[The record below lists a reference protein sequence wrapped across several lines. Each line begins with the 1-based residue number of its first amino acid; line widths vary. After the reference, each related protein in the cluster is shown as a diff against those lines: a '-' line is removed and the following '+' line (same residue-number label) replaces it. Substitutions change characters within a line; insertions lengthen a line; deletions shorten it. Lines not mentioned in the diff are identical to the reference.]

1 MRTGTLSR
9 VVFFVG
15 MLCVVTAHADPLP
28 SWNEGTVKQN
38 IINFVTDVTNKTS
51 ADYVAPDDRIAAFDN
66 DGTLWVEQPIY
77 TQVIYTLAR
86 IHEMAAQHPEWK
98 TKEPFK
104 TVLSG
109 DFAAISKMKMPDFEM
124 LIAVTHSG
132 MSVEVFNETV
142 KNWLAT
148 AKNKRFDHLYTQLV
162 YQPMLEAIKYLNDN
176 HFTVY
181 IVTGGG
187 QEFVRAFSDKTYGIP
202 VQRVIGSP
210 VKTQYTDN
218 NNQPTLTKLP
228 AVLYVNDG
236 PGKPE
241 GINLFI
247 GKKPIIAFGNSD
259 GDRQMLEWTQ
269 SGSGKRLMLLV
280 HHDDAKREYAYGP
293 ESKVGTFSN
302 SLMQEAQDKK
312 WNVISMKDDWKNIF
326 SFDTAPVAKQ

>member
-1 MRTGTLSR
+1 MQTGALTRWVL
-9 VVFFVG
+9 VMG

-28 SWNEGTVKQN
+28 SWNEGPVKQN
-38 IINFVTDVTNKTS
+38 IINFVTDVTNKAS

-77 TQVIYTLAR
+77 TQAIYTLAR
-86 IHEMAAQHPEWK
+86 IHAVAPQHPEWK

-109 DFAAISKMKMPDFEM
+109 DLAAIAKMSMADFEM

-132 MSVEVFNETV
+132 MTVEAFNDTV
-142 KNWLAT
+142 KDWLAT
-148 AKNKRFDHLYTQLV
+148 AKNKHFNHLYTQLV
-162 YQPMLEAIKYLNDN
+162 YQPMLEAMKYLNDN
-176 HFTVY
+176 NFTVY

-187 QEFVRAFSDKTYGIP
+187 QEFVRAFSAKTYGIP

-210 VKTQYTDN
+210 VKTQYADN
-218 NNQPTLTKLP
+218 NHQPTLTKLP

-269 SGSGKRLMLLV
+269 SGTGKRLMLLV
-280 HHDDAKREYAYGP
+280 HHDDATREYAYGP
-293 ESKVGTFSN
+293 ESKVGTFST
-302 SLMQEAQDKK
+302 SLMQEAQAQK
-312 WNVISMKDDWKNIF
+312 WQVISMKDDWKTIF
-326 SFDTAPVAKQ
+326 AFDNTPAAAK